1 MGSIAQELMA
11 FMIAKKKLW
20 MFPVIALLLLLSALA
35 ILSHGTVLAPFIY
48 TIF

>member
-1 MGSIAQELMA
+1 MGSVVQELLA
-11 FMIAKKKLW
+11 FMVANKKLW
-20 MFPVIALLLLLSALA
+20 MLPMILILLLLSGLA